1 MVYDLEVVK
10 DNADLSAVSV
20 LFKKDGRDIFLN
32 SK

>member
-10 DNADLSAVSV
+10 DNADLSAVNV
-20 LFKKDGRDIFLN
+20 LFKKDGRDVFLN

>member
-10 DNADLSAVSV
+10 DNADLSAVNV
-20 LFKKDGRDIFLN
+20 LFKDGRDVFLN